1 MANRMTTYGY
11 GYIDGKL
18 SVIESEAEIVRRVF
32 KEYCNGAIL
41 SEIGQS
47 LTREGVEYYMGCTQW
62 NKNRIKRVIENEKY
76 IGADGYPQI
85 VDEDEFVY
93 ANKLKDNRGR
103 PQAIRHSS
111 EVETARDIVYCG
123 QCGRIMGRRS
133 KWRSREKWL
142 CPNGCKQDIYIADS
156 EIFGGL
162 QYVFNKVNA
171 HPELLNGEE
180 TDDCYNQTMD
190 VLRLNNDIHRLLDSK
205 EPNFEEGKNLIIKCA
220 ALKFQECTDDPRRVY
235 SSKVL
240 TEMQHFAETQV
251 LDSDLIRKVVEKVIV
266 NKTGEIVVQFING
279 SKVSSREEV
288 DTYGGDNAEAD
299 N

>member
-62 NKNRIKRVIENEKY
+62 NKNRIKRIIENEKY

-142 CPNGCKQDIYIADS
+142 CPNGCKQDIYIADT

-171 HPELLNGEE
+171 HPKLLNGEG
-180 TDDCYNQTMD
+180 TGDCYNQTMD
-190 VLRLNNDIHRLLDSK
+190 VLRINNDIHRLSFIFCIPEQRRSQRCHVKTTPGHGLTINQFYCRHKNRAVSK
-205 EPNFEEGKNLIIKCA
+205 YPVE
-220 ALKFQECTDDPRRVY
+220 T
-235 SSKVL
+235 
-240 TEMQHFAETQV
+240 TEQSFLRQCRK
-251 LDSDLIRKVVEKVIV
+251 IRNWVEKSVHPCICF
-266 NKTGEIVVQFING
+266 KQEAVVYGFRYNYLINQ
-279 SKVSSREEV
+279 
-288 DTYGGDNAEAD
+288 YGFHIAKN
-299 N
+299 

>member
-62 NKNRIKRVIENEKY
+62 NKNRIKRIIENEKY

-133 KWRSREKWL
+133 KWRSRE
-142 CPNGCKQDIYIADS
+142 NG
-156 EIFGGL
+156 F
-162 QYVFNKVNA
+162 V
-171 HPELLNGEE
+171 
-180 TDDCYNQTMD
+180 QT
-190 VLRLNNDIHRLLDSK
+190 VASRTFILR
-205 EPNFEEGKNLIIKCA
+205 
-220 ALKFQECTDDPRRVY
+220 
-235 SSKVL
+235 
-240 TEMQHFAETQV
+240 MQRFSVAC
-251 LDSDLIRKVVEKVIV
+251 SMFLIRSTLIP
-266 NKTGEIVVQFING
+266 NC
-279 SKVSSREEV
+279 
-288 DTYGGDNAEAD
+288 
-299 N
+299 